1 MAAATENPWI
11 PMVEGI
17 ARRTLVSGTTM
28 LQVVVTLAAGS
39 HLPEHHH
46 PHEQIAH
53 VVRGKLRLIVAGVPH
68 DLEPGESLYLA
79 GNVPHSAEALEE
91 TVVIDTFSPPRE
103 DFLTQDSAARGT

>member
-1 MAAATENPWI
+1 
-11 PMVEGI
+11 MVEGI

-28 LQVVVTLAAGS
+28 LQVVVALAAGS

-53 VVRGKLRLIVAGVPH
+53 VVRGKLRLVVAGVLH

-103 DFLTQDSAARGT
+103 DFLAQDSAARGT